1 MIPFMTPLPGI
12 FLSREKGLSTMSY
25 IFRGIGAVL
34 AFFNSFLGSYLL
46 AVLLF
51 ALVVKVLMFPFG
63 IKSQKNS
70 VKQASL
76 RPKEMAIRKKYV
88 GRESDR
94 EAQNQMNM
102 EIQNMY
108 RANNFN
114 QFAGCLPMLIQ
125 LPIILIIYQAI
136 YRPLSYIANFSAS
149 QIETVK
155 SVIVSNYETLKVTL
169 SDGKYVGS
177 ELDMA
182 NIIHNNKAMFESE
195 GIATKNIPDFDL
207 FGVNLGDTPS
217 FYTWMII
224 IPVLVFFAQYFS
236 TKLIRKMSY
245 QPVQNNG
252 GCAMWVMDV
261 TMPLMIA
268 FMAFTF
274 PAFLG
279 IYWIFQSLLGV
290 AQQYV
295 LKKMYPYP
303 TFTEQ
308 DYRDAERAMR
318 GKGPKA
324 GSGTRTLPSG
334 KTYRSLHHIDDDDE

>member
-1 MIPFMTPLPGI
+1 
-12 FLSREKGLSTMSY
+12 MSY
-25 IFRGIGAVL
+25 IFSAIGAVL
-34 AFFNSFLGSYLL
+34 KFFNSFLGSYLL

-63 IKSQKNS
+63 IKQQKNS

-88 GRESDR
+88 GREGDR
-94 EAQNQMNM
+94 EAQNQMNL

-108 RANNFN
+108 RANNYN
-114 QFAGCLPMLIQ
+114 QFAGCLPMLLQ
-125 LPIILIIYQAI
+125 LPIIFIVYQAI
-136 YRPLSYIANFSAS
+136 YKPLSYIASFSSEQLKA
-149 QIETVK
+149 VK
-155 SVIVSNYETLKVTL
+155 DIIVANAETLKVTL
-169 SDGKYVGS
+169 SDGKYIGS

-195 GIATKNIPDFDL
+195 GIVTKNIPDFDL

-224 IPVLVFFAQYFS
+224 IPVLVFAAQFMS
-236 TKLIRKMSY
+236 SKLIRKMSY
-245 QPVQNNG
+245 QPVQSNG
-252 GCAMWVMDV
+252 GCATWVMDF

-290 AQQYV
+290 AQQFI

-303 TFTEQ
+303 TFTEA
-308 DYRDAERAMR
+308 DYREAERVLR
-318 GKGPKA
+318 GKAPKN
-324 GSGTRTLPSG
+324 GSSTRTLPSG
-334 KTYRSLHHIDDDDE
+334 KNYRSLHHIDDDDE

>member
-1 MIPFMTPLPGI
+1 
-12 FLSREKGLSTMSY
+12 MSY
-25 IFRGIGAVL
+25 IFRAIGAVL
-34 AFFNSFLGSYLL
+34 SFFNSFLGSYLL

-51 ALVVKVLMFPFG
+51 ALVVKVLMLPFG
-63 IKSQKNS
+63 IKQQKNS

-76 RPKEMAIRKKYV
+76 RPKEMAIRKKYA
-88 GRESDR
+88 GREADR
-94 EAQNQMNM
+94 EAQNQMQM

-108 RANNFN
+108 RANNYN

-125 LPIILIIYQAI
+125 LPIILIVYQAI
-136 YRPLSYIANFSAS
+136 YRPLSYIANFSS
-149 QIETVK
+149 EQITK
-155 SVIVSNYETLKVTL
+155 IKDVIVANAETLKIAL
-169 SDGKYVGS
+169 SDGKYMGS

-182 NIIHNNKAMFESE
+182 NIIHSNKAMFESE
-195 GIATKNIPDFDL
+195 GIMTQNIPDFDL
-207 FGVNLGDTPS
+207 FGVNLGDAPS
-217 FYTWMII
+217 FYSWLII
-224 IPVLVFFAQYFS
+224 IPVLVFVAQYFS
-236 TKLIRKMSY
+236 SKLIRKMSY

-252 GCAMWVMDV
+252 GCAMWVMDI

-279 IYWIFQSLLGV
+279 IYWIFQSILGV
-290 AQQYV
+290 GQQFL
-295 LKKMYPYP
+295 LKKLYPYP

-318 GKGPKA
+318 GKGPK
-324 GSGTRTLPSG
+324 GPSGTRTLPSG

>member
-1 MIPFMTPLPGI
+1 
-12 FLSREKGLSTMSY
+12 MSY
-25 IFRGIGAVL
+25 IFRAIGAVL
-34 AFFNSFLGSYLL
+34 SFFNSFLGSYLL

-51 ALVVKVLMFPFG
+51 ALVVKVLMLPFG
-63 IKSQKNS
+63 IKQQKNS

-94 EAQNQMNM
+94 EAQNQMQM

-108 RANNFN
+108 RANNYN

-125 LPIILIIYQAI
+125 LPIILIVYQAI
-136 YRPLSYIANFSAS
+136 YRPLSYIANFSAD
-149 QIETVK
+149 QIKAVK
-155 SVIVSNYETLKVTL
+155 EVIVANAETLKITL
-169 SDGKYVGS
+169 ADGKYVGS

-182 NIIHNNKAMFESE
+182 NIIHNNKAMFESK
-195 GIATKNIPDFDL
+195 GIATANIPDFDL
-207 FGVNLGDTPS
+207 FGVNLGDAPS

-224 IPVLVFFAQYFS
+224 IPVLVFAAQFLS
-236 TKLIRKMSY
+236 SKLIRKMSY
-245 QPVQNNG
+245 QPVQQNG
-252 GCAMWVMDV
+252 GCATFIMDF

-290 AQQYV
+290 GQQFI

-303 TFTEQ
+303 TFTDQ

-318 GKGPKA
+318 GKGPKG

>member
-1 MIPFMTPLPGI
+1 
-12 FLSREKGLSTMSY
+12 MSY
-25 IFRGIGAVL
+25 IFKGIGAVL

-63 IKSQKNS
+63 IKQQKNS

-76 RPKEMAIRKKYV
+76 RPKEMAIRKKYA

-94 EAQNQMNM
+94 EAQNQMTM

-108 RANNFN
+108 RANDYN
-114 QFAGCLPMLIQ
+114 QFAGCLPMLVQ

-136 YRPLSYIANFSAS
+136 YRPLSYIANFSS
-149 QIETVK
+149 DTIDK
-155 SVIVSNYETLKVTL
+155 IKDVIVAHAETLKVTL

-182 NIIHNNKAMFESE
+182 NIIHSNKAMFENE
-195 GIATKNIPDFDL
+195 GIVTKNIPDFDL

-217 FYTWMII
+217 LGTWMIL
-224 IPVLVFFAQYFS
+224 IPILVFAAQFLS
-236 TKLIRKMSY
+236 SKLIRKMTY
-245 QPVQNNG
+245 QSVEQNG
-252 GCAMWVMDV
+252 GCAMWIMDF

-279 IYWIFQSLLGV
+279 IYWIFQSLLGI
-290 AQQYV
+290 AQQYI

>member
-1 MIPFMTPLPGI
+1 
-12 FLSREKGLSTMSY
+12 MSY
-25 IFRGIGAVL
+25 IYSAIGAVL

-51 ALVVKVLMFPFG
+51 ALVIKVLMFPFG
-63 IKSQKNS
+63 IKQQKNS

-76 RPKEMAIRKKYV
+76 RPKEMAIRKKYA
-88 GRESDR
+88 GREADR
-94 EAQNQMNM
+94 EAQNQMQM

-108 RANNFN
+108 RANNYN

-125 LPIILIIYQAI
+125 LPIILIVYQAI
-136 YRPLSYIANFSAS
+136 YKPLSYIANFSS
-149 QIETVK
+149 DQITK
-155 SVIVSNYETLKVTL
+155 IKDVIIANAEALKVTL

-182 NIIHNNKAMFESE
+182 NLIQSNKALFESSD
-195 GIATKNIPDFDL
+195 ATSFVKGATIPDFDL
-207 FGVNLGDTPS
+207 FGVNLGDAPS
-217 FYTWMII
+217 FYTWLII
-224 IPVLVFFAQYFS
+224 IPVLVFVAQYFS
-236 TKLIRKMSY
+236 TKLIRKLSY
-245 QPVQNNG
+245 QPVQNNE
-252 GCAMWVMDV
+252 GCAIWVMDI

-279 IYWIFQSLLGV
+279 IYWIFQSILGV
-290 AQQYV
+290 GQQFL
-295 LKKMYPYP
+295 LKKLYPYP

-318 GKGPKA
+318 GKGPKS